1 MITRKIYMEKIIN
14 IGTVN
19 VILKN
24 GVVLVIVEEKNE
36 IDDIKVR

>member
-1 MITRKIYMEKIIN
+1 MEKIIN